1 MTRIPSGD
9 GEHQVPGSEVA
20 AVGEPL
26 LDLLARGAGQR
37 PPRVVMLSW
46 AGMNRA
52 GMLAGPLAARAAVA
66 AALPA
71 RSDAPGRNGQQA
83 VVQVPAGS
91 LAQRNRPVRAR
102 FVVVLAAPAGPA
114 PLVPGRGPAWRAQA
128 AARSGRS
135 YMADSACACPPGAFH
150 GARRIA

>member
-52 GMLAGPLAARAAVA
+52 GMLAGPLAARAPGA
-66 AALPA
+66 AALSA
-71 RSDAPGRNGQQA
+71 RSCAPGRNGRQA
-83 VVQVPAGS
+83 VVHVPAGS
-91 LAQRNRPVRAR
+91 VAQRNRPVRAGL
-102 FVVVLAAPAGPA
+102 VTALAGPAGPG
-114 PLVPGRGPAWRAQA
+114 PLLVRGPASRAQD
-128 AARSGRS
+128 AARSGRGL
-135 YMADSACACPPGAFH
+135 MASGARACPVVACR
-150 GARRIA
+150 GARRIT